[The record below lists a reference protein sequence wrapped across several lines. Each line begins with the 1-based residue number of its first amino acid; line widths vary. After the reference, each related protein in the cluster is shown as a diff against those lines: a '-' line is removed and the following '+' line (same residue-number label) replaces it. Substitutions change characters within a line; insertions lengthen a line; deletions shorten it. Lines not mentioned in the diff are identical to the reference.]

1 MDCFKSISET
11 TGERIKY
18 NNRETRK
25 KTPVF
30 TNLYDRGVTK
40 EQQSKLVFS
49 INGAQKIKHPDGE
62 NNEIKSPPHN
72 KQKN

>member
-1 MDCFKSISET
+1 MDYLKSITET
-11 TGERIKY
+11 TWERIKY

-40 EQQSKLVFS
+40 EQ
-49 INGAQKIKHPDGE
+49 
-62 NNEIKSPPHN
+62 
-72 KQKN
+72 